1 MSAVAFPILWA
12 YKNDHKKF
20 QLKILSFHGCSL
32 SLKILPSPYKSEK
45 NSSSESGHVGYQT
58 FCGALTKRLVKTSG
72 LCDLP
77 GLRKVKKWIKIII
90 S

>member
-1 MSAVAFPILWA
+1 MSAVAFPIIWT

-20 QLKILSFHGCSL
+20 QLKILTFHGCSKRF
-32 SLKILPSPYKSEK
+32 KISRPPYKSEK
-45 NSSSESGHVGYQT
+45 INSSEYGHAGYQT